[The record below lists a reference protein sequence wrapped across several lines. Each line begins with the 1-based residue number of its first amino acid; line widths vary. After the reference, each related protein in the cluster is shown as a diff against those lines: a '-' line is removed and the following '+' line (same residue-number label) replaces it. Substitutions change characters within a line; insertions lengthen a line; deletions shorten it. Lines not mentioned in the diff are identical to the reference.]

1 MDRGLFPG
9 SERDSYSSN
18 TDVRRRP
25 PPQTSSEGSWLGSRA
40 EGRLGSLIAA
50 AGAIWAVH
58 EAAKGLAN
66 LFQLKILNPG
76 ALEVCAIGILIW
88 LHAKWRRATKVR

>member
-1 MDRGLFPG
+1 M
-9 SERDSYSSN
+9 SQRDSYSSN
-18 TDVRRRP
+18 TYVPKRT
-25 PPQTSSEGSWLGSRA
+25 PPQPSTEGSWLGIRA
-40 EGRLGSLIAA
+40 EERLGSLIAA

-58 EAAKGLAN
+58 EATKGLAN

-76 ALEVCAIGILIW
+76 PLEVCAIGILIW